1 MLTEKQIEEFISVHR
16 LPAGFGKLINEHY
29 APLAAWILDR
39 KRPGETL
46 LVGINGAQGTGK
58 STLAAFLKIA
68 LESDADWRVAV
79 LSIDDFYL
87 TKAVRVRLAAD
98 VHPLLQTRGV
108 PGTHDI
114 KMLADYLGELKK
126 LEGNATLRVPVFDK
140 AQDDRADEADW
151 PAVMGSV
158 DLIILEGWCVGSK
171 PQANGELETPINS
184 LEEKE
189 DASGEWRA
197 YVNEQLKGPYARLF
211 AQLDALVFLQVPSF
225 DAVHRWRMEQE
236 EKLAASAP
244 EDASGIMDSHQIAR
258 FIQHY
263 ERITRND
270 LAILP
275 QSADV
280 VLELD
285 ENHDCVR
292 ISELRFY

>member
-1 MLTEKQIEEFISVHR
+1 MPTEKQIEEFIAAHR
-16 LPAGFGKLINEHY
+16 LPAGFGNLIDEHY
-29 APLAAWILDR
+29 APLAAWIMAR

-68 LESDADWRVAV
+68 LESGPGWRVAV

-87 TKAVRVRLAAD
+87 TRAQRGGLAAD
-98 VHPLLQTRGV
+98 VHPLLKTRGA
-108 PGTHDI
+108 PGTHDM
-114 KMLADYLGELKK
+114 KMLADYLYKLKNPD
-126 LEGNATLRVPVFDK
+126 GNSTLPVPAFDK
-140 AQDDRADEADW
+140 ARDDRADEADW
-151 PAVMGSV
+151 SIITGPV
-158 DLIILEGWCVGSK
+158 DLLILEGWCVGSK
-171 PQANGELETPINS
+171 PQANSELETPINS
-184 LEEKE
+184 LEEYD
-189 DASGEWRA
+189 DASGEWRT

-211 AQLDALVFLQVPSF
+211 AQLDALVFLKVPSF
-225 DAVHRWRMEQE
+225 DAVHRWRLEQE
-236 EKLAASAP
+236 EKLAASMP
-244 EDASGIMDSHQIAR
+244 KDKTGIMDSHQIAR

-285 ENHDCVR
+285 ENHEYTG
-292 ISELRFY
+292 SHYKP

>member
-1 MLTEKQIEEFISVHR
+1 MLTEKQIEEFISAHR

-29 APLAAWILDR
+29 VPLAAWIMAR

-58 STLAAFLKIA
+58 STLAAFLKIV
-68 LESDADWRVAV
+68 LESGAGWRVAV

-87 TKAVRVRLAAD
+87 TKAERESLAAD
-98 VHPLLQTRGV
+98 VHPLLKTRGV
-108 PGTHDI
+108 PGTHDM
-114 KMLADYLGELKK
+114 KMLTDYLYKLKN
-126 LEGNATLRVPVFDK
+126 LDGDSILPVPAFDK
-140 AQDDRADEADW
+140 ARDDRADEADW

-225 DAVHRWRMEQE
+225 DAVHRWRLEQE
-236 EKLAASAP
+236 EKLLASAP
-244 EDASGIMDSHQIAR
+244 EDAPGIMDSQQIAR

-270 LAILP
+270 LAVLP
-275 QSADV
+275 QLADV

-285 ENHDCVR
+285 ENHTCIR
-292 ISELRFY
+292 THFNS